1 MGGTIMTR
9 STFAGFTTARLAMAA
24 SQRSLD
30 VTGQNIAN
38 INTVGY
44 TKQQVDLVSLNLRGG
59 DVYSSNP
66 SSKIG
71 YGVETTSVSQ
81 IRDPFL
87 DVQYRNQVAK
97 VGTAD
102 ARQEVLDQLGDVF
115 DETDKDALKKALSD
129 LSSGLD
135 KLSANANSS
144 EFDSIV
150 RSRCQVLMNY
160 IHQKNADL
168 KSTREETISGL
179 EKTTLP
185 KVNSLL
191 SDIGELNDAIYKSQM
206 LGNPAL
212 EMMDQRNTKL
222 DELAGYVPI
231 SVSYKEVNIADGAKY
246 NYPVVKLNGT
256 NGTTYNLTA
265 GDHGENFASLSA
277 ERNKNSLGTEDGTV
291 SISLIPASDF
301 PAYADVSALKTD
313 ITDKLREGTL
323 KGTLDMLNKSGELD
337 NPSSDYRGIGY
348 YEKSFDSFVQSFA
361 KTFNK
366 LNENTVPYTGIT
378 NAPSKGAPKE
388 MTGDGSEKVEYS
400 YSFANAKGNFLNHE
414 IVNINGQS
422 YTFGDG
428 SGGTIA
434 LGNTMEESLQNLAS
448 EMPNTTFNVKGTSMA
463 GTWKYEDNKLTWS
476 STAPL
481 TAGETIGEDSI
492 KTAASGVIDNLTY
505 SANPLNIKNY
515 DLFKTSDGS
524 SIFTASN
531 IKISDDWMNS
541 SIHIIAS
548 HDPKAGTTASD
559 NITLMIKALTDSR
572 EFTYEYNY
580 TDYAGNQKNG
590 STSFYNGSFS
600 QCYSNMENMQGID
613 SSANTA
619 ILNNHISV
627 LSETSNNKDAV
638 SGVSLDEEGINLMQF
653 QRSFSAA
660 ARLMTTLDQAL
671 DTLINSTGMVGR

>member
-1 MGGTIMTR
+1 MTR

-115 DETDKDALKKALSD
+115 DETDKDALKTALSE
-129 LSSGLD
+129 LSSSLD

-168 KSTREETISGL
+168 KSTRDETISGL

-265 GDHGENFASLSA
+265 GDHGENFASLSI
-277 ERNKNSLGTEDGTV
+277 KVEDGTV
-291 SISLIPASDF
+291 KINLIPASDF

-366 LNENTVPYTGIT
+366 LNINTVPYTGIT
-378 NAPSKGAPKE
+378 NAPSKGAPTE
-388 MTGDGSEKVEYS
+388 MVGDGAKKVEYS
-400 YSFANAKGNFLNHE
+400 YNFENAKGNFLNHE

-434 LGNTMEESLQNLAS
+434 LGNTMEDSLKNLAS
-448 EMPNTTFNVKGTSMA
+448 KIPNTTFDVKGISMA
-463 GTWKYEDNKLTWS
+463 GAWEYKDKKLTWS

-481 TAGETIGEDSI
+481 ATGQSIGENSI
-492 KTAASGVIDNLTY
+492 RATASKDIDNLTY

-580 TDYAGNQKNG
+580 TDYAGNPKSG

-613 SSANTA
+613 SSSNTA

>member
-1 MGGTIMTR
+1 MTR

-59 DVYSSNP
+59 DLYSSNP

-71 YGVETTSVSQ
+71 YGVETTNVSQ

-102 ARQEVLDQLGDVF
+102 ARQAVLDQLGDIF
-115 DETDKDALKKALSD
+115 DETDKNALKTALSD
-129 LSSGLD
+129 LSSSLD

-160 IHQKNADL
+160 IHQKSADL

-179 EKTTLP
+179 EKTSLP
-185 KVNSLL
+185 AVNSLL

-212 EMMDQRNTKL
+212 EMMDERNNKL
-222 DELAGYVPI
+222 DELAGYIPI
-231 SVSYKEVNIADGAKY
+231 SVSYKEVQISDGAKY
-246 NYPVVKLNGT
+246 NYPVVKLNGS
-256 NGTTYNLTA
+256 NGVTYNLTA
-265 GDHGENFASLSA
+265 GYHGENFASLSV
-277 ERNKNSLGTEDGTV
+277 ERNKNSQGVEDGTV
-291 SISLIPASDF
+291 SINLIPASDF
-301 PAYADVSALKTD
+301 PSYTDVSALKTN
-313 ITDKLREGTL
+313 ITDSLKEGTL
-323 KGTLDMLNKSGELD
+323 KGTVDMLNKSGELD
-337 NPSSDYRGIGY
+337 DPASDYRGIGY
-348 YEKSFDSFVQSFA
+348 YEKSFDAFVQTFA
-361 KTFNK
+361 KTFNT
-366 LNENTVPYTGIT
+366 LNQNTVPYTGVT
-378 NAPSKGAPKE
+378 GAPTKGYAE
-388 MTGDGSEKVEYS
+388 QMVGDGTKKAEYAYNFS
-400 YSFANAKGNFLNHE
+400 NAKGNFLKHE
-414 IVNINGQS
+414 IINVNGQN

-428 SGGTIA
+428 TNGTIL
-434 LGNTMEESLQNLAS
+434 LGSTMEESLENLAAALPATS
-448 EMPNTTFNVKGTSMA
+448 FNVNGNTLAGSWSYNETS
-463 GTWKYEDNKLTWS
+463 KKLTWS
-476 STAPL
+476 STSALPVNEVI
-481 TAGETIGEDSI
+481 TSDSI
-492 KTAASGVIDNLTY
+492 KTTANNDIDSLVY
-505 SANPLNIKNY
+505 SANPVNIKNF

-524 SIFTASN
+524 NIFTASN
-531 IKISDDWMNS
+531 IKLSDDWMNG
-541 SIHIIAS
+541 SIHIISS
-548 HDPKAGTTASD
+548 HDSNAGSTAND
-559 NITLMIKALTDSR
+559 NITLMIKSLTDSR
-572 EFTYEYNY
+572 EFKYDYSY
-580 TDYAGNQKNG
+580 TDNAGNPQTG
-590 STSFYNGSFS
+590 TISFYNGNFS

-653 QRSFSAA
+653 QRSYTAA

-671 DTLINSTGMVGR
+671 DVLINNTGMVGR